1 MTEDLTRVPDAERC
15 VLRPLLERHAAQQ
28 PDRVFAKFADG
39 SEWTYAEMLVR
50 ARRLAAGLAR
60 LGIGK
65 GDRVVAW
72 LPNGPRQLE
81 TWFGINYLGAIFVPV
96 NLAYK
101 GNLLAHVIRNS
112 GAKVAIV
119 HEELAPRLAD
129 VDRAKLETLV
139 VPGDLP
145 GIAGMT
151 EMPFDD
157 FPGDG
162 SSLPDLEPVA
172 PWDTQMIIYTSGT
185 TGPSKGVLCSYAHT
199 FATGN
204 ALRYVTSEDREL
216 VALPL
221 FHVGGASLA
230 HEMLVKGGSIAVVE
244 AFDTRAFWKMVRDTQ
259 STSITLLGVM
269 APFLLK
275 EPPGPADKDHTL
287 RTVLMIPLSESAGEF
302 AERFGVQIFT
312 AFNMT
317 EISTPLVS
325 DIAPQVPGSCGRLR
339 PGVEARVVDENDCEV
354 PHGDVGELVLRT
366 ASPWAMNHGYNNDP
380 EATARA
386 WRNGWFHTGD
396 GFRRDA
402 AGNFFFVDRM
412 KDAIRRRGE
421 NISSFE
427 VELEVTEH
435 PFVRE
440 CAAVA
445 VANEFSEDEVMVV
458 VSLVEGRTLD
468 CADLIE
474 FLVPRMPHFM
484 VPRYVRVVPALPR
497 TPTQKV
503 QKYQLRN
510 EGVTPDTWDREK
522 AGIKIK
528 RQKLKA

>member
-1 MTEDLTRVPDAERC
+1 MADVLTQVPEAARC
-15 VLRPLLERHAAQQ
+15 VLRPLLDRHAAEQ
-28 PDRVFAKFADG
+28 PDRVFAVFADG
-39 SEWTYAEMLVR
+39 TEWTYAEMRQR
-50 ARRLAAGLAR
+50 ARRVAAGLAK

-65 GDRVVAW
+65 GDRVVSW

-81 TWFGINYLGAIFVPV
+81 AWFGINYLGAVFVPV
-96 NLAYK
+96 NLAYR
-101 GNLLAHVIRNS
+101 GNLLAHVIRN
-112 GAKVAIV
+112 ADARVAIV
-119 HEELAPRLAD
+119 HEDLATRLAD
-129 VDRAKLETLV
+129 IDRARLETLV
-139 VPGDLP
+139 VPGAMP

-151 EMPFDD
+151 ELSFDD
-157 FPGDG
+157 FLGEEAD
-162 SSLPDLEPVA
+162 LPALADVA

-199 FATGN
+199 FATGD
-204 ALRYVTSEDREL
+204 ALRYVTPEDREL

-230 HEMLVKGGSIAVVE
+230 YGLLAKGGSIAVVE
-244 AFDTRAFWKMVRDTQ
+244 AFDTRAFWRVVRETQ

-275 EPPGPADKDHTL
+275 EPPGPQDRDHTL
-287 RTVLMIPLSESAGEF
+287 KTVLMIPLSEDAGPF
-302 AERFGVQIFT
+302 AERFGVQVFT

-325 DIAPQVPGSCGRLR
+325 DIAPGVPGTCGRPR

-354 PHGDVGELVLRT
+354 AHGEVGELILRT
-366 ASPWAMNHGYNNDP
+366 AAPWAMNHGYNNNPD
-380 EATARA
+380 ATARA

-402 AGNFFFVDRM
+402 DGNFFFVDRM

-427 VELEVTEH
+427 VELDVTAY
-435 PFVRE
+435 PDIRE
-440 CAAVA
+440 CAAIA
-445 VANEFSEDEVMVV
+445 VPNELSEDEVMVV

-468 CADLIE
+468 HVALID
-474 FLVPRMPHFM
+474 FLIPRMPHFM
-484 VPRYVRVVPALPR
+484 VPRYVRVVPELPR

-503 QKYQLRN
+503 QKYQLR
-510 EGVTPDTWDREK
+510 EDGITADTWDREK
-522 AGIKIK
+522 AGIIVK
-528 RQKLKA
+528 RQKLNA